1 VNRPISAFLV
11 VTLAVSN
18 PLFAATPHEIER
30 ARQMSAAGAEA
41 VRAKS
46 WDEALAAF
54 KEANAL
60 VPHPNLDVNIGR
72 TYEALGQFDQAMIH
86 CKIALNAPG
95 VPEATRQAA
104 QQCVERVQQQL
115 KRPVLQVETRP
126 PGAIVRVDGA
136 IVGNTP
142 WTGEVDP
149 GRRQIDVELEGYKT
163 SSRAINAERGDVY
176 PVELTLLTANIGGL
190 LSVTSIP
197 TGAFVFLDGDEV
209 GPTPLRSFQVDAR
222 SYVLEVRA
230 VGYAPE
236 VSTITV
242 EDGKLLERMVT
253 LVPIGGPPVV
263 REPLPDW
270 PGWVAVG
277 LSGLSLGAGAL
288 FGLEA
293 IDAHGKAN
301 TIKRT
306 GDPEDPV
313 DLAAYKRHVA
323 DYDDAV
329 LATNIFLI
337 GGGLLLAGG
346 LTWVLWPEPAGP
358 AAPSTPV
365 DDGAPAPA
373 NVPSDPAESD
383 GLD

>member
-1 VNRPISAFLV
+1 VKRFIAASLV
-11 VTLAVSN
+11 VTLTVTHPAS
-18 PLFAATPHEIER
+18 AATPQEIER
-30 ARQMSAAGAEA
+30 ARQMSATGAEA
-41 VRAKS
+41 FRAKS
-46 WDEALAAF
+46 WEEALAAF

-95 VPEATRQAA
+95 VPEATRTAA

-136 IVGNTP
+136 IVGNSP

-149 GRRQIDVELEGYKT
+149 GRRQIDVELEGYKA
-163 SSRAINAERGDVY
+163 SSRAINAERGDAY
-176 PVELTLLTANIGGL
+176 PVEFTLLTANIGGL
-190 LSVTSIP
+190 LSVTSLP

-222 SYVLEVRA
+222 RYVLEVRA

-253 LVPIGGPPVV
+253 LVPLGGAPVV

-277 LSGLSLGAGAL
+277 LSGLALGAGTL

-293 IDAHGKAN
+293 IDAHDKAD

-306 GDPEDPV
+306 GDPDDPADV
-313 DLAAYKRHVA
+313 AAYNRHTA

-329 LATNIFLI
+329 LSTNLFLI

-346 LTWVLWPEPAGP
+346 LTWVLWPEPETP
-358 AAPSTPV
+358 APARTV
-365 DDGAPAPA
+365 DEDDEAPAPS
-373 NVPSDPAESD
+373 VPADPVDAEGQD
-383 GLD
+383 

>member
-1 VNRPISAFLV
+1 MNRPLCAFLV
-11 VTLAVSN
+11 VTLAVSS
-18 PLFAATPHEIER
+18 PVSAATPQQIER

-41 VRAKS
+41 FRAKS

-54 KEANAL
+54 KEANTL

-115 KRPVLQVETRP
+115 KRPVLQVSSRP
-126 PGAIVRVDGA
+126 AGALVRVDGA
-136 IVGNTP
+136 AVGNTP
-142 WTGEVDP
+142 WAGEVDP
-149 GRRQIDVELEGYKT
+149 GRRQIDLELEGYKT
-163 SSRAINAERGDVY
+163 SSRALNAERGEVY
-176 PVELTLLTANIGGL
+176 PVELTLVTANIGGL
-190 LSVTSIP
+190 LSVTSMP

-222 SYVLEVRA
+222 SYVLEVRS

-253 LVPIGGPPVV
+253 LVPVGGAPIA

-277 LSGLSLGAGAL
+277 ASGLALGAGTL
-288 FGLEA
+288 FGLDAIAAHDEA
-293 IDAHGKAN
+293 D

-306 GDPEDPV
+306 GDPNDPADV
-313 DLAAYKRHVA
+313 AAYNRHIA

-329 LATNIFLI
+329 LATNLFLI

-346 LTWVLWPEPAGP
+346 LTWVFWPEPERATPGRT
-358 AAPSTPV
+358 ATDDEADEAPGLP
-365 DDGAPAPA
+365 
-373 NVPSDPAESD
+373 NEPAEAES
-383 GLD
+383 LD